1 MKVIMYTPWPNDSF
15 GGLAKQYVAAAQN
28 RTDHKP
34 GRNKTYFFRNAIQ
47 GSLHDLV
54 PTDRLYIMGH
64 GVEDLTAIAADSDV
78 QWSENLRGLGYSSYR
93 GPKYTQAIL
102 KPNELIAKLTEAA
115 LPTDFVDVRLWV
127 CKGGDRQ
134 FTDFGWEFT
143 AKLRETWKA
152 AIVVAYKGYLTLG
165 PQSGRKRGAMVKTDE
180 SIAAK
185 NFRMVINNDQF
196 FHLY

>member
-1 MKVIMYTPWPNDSF
+1 MKVIMYSPWPNDSF

-34 GRNKTYFFRNAIQ
+34 GRNKAYFYRNATP

-54 PTDRLYIMGH
+54 PADRLYIMGH

-78 QWSENLRGLGYSSYR
+78 QWSENLRGLGYSSYK

-102 KPNELIAKLTEAA
+102 KPDELIAKLTNAA
-115 LPTDFVDVRLWV
+115 LPHDFVDFRLWV
-127 CKGGDRQ
+127 CKGGDRD

-143 AKLRETWKA
+143 GKLRKTWKA
-152 AIVVAYKGYLTLG
+152 AIVVAFNGYLTLG
-165 PQSGRKRGAMVKTDE
+165 PQSGRKWGAMVKTDQ
-180 SIAAK
+180 STAAK